1 MSEASGPPPADT
13 PAPDTRA
20 PGTPGLSR
28 ASLVA
33 GSGLLVLGI
42 SASVFLVVTA
52 RMVGPVAFTGVAV
65 LWTLVYT
72 VGIGVFLPFEQEL
85 SRAASVR
92 LARGEGAGALLRL
105 SALVALGVLAA
116 LVVLVVAAMLVPA
129 VRDPLLDGS
138 WAYAAGLLV
147 AVAGLGLQYLQRGSF
162 SATGDFVGYGAQQGV
177 EGVVRTVA
185 CLVLAAAGVDDPR
198 AYVAVLALSPHV
210 SVVALAGRLRR
221 TTGTAG
227 GPAHWHEL
235 RGRFGWLLVATLGS
249 QALANLAA
257 PAVRVLSSPREVEA
271 AGNFLSALTI
281 ARIPLLLFAAV
292 QAALLPRLVRARE
305 AGDRREFGQQLR
317 VVLAATAAVGLAG
330 VLGVAVLGPWVL
342 RLLFGPAFGLPR
354 SDLVLL
360 ALSAGVLMLGLA
372 LQSAVVALDDHR
384 GSALAWVAGVAVF
397 LAVLVVP
404 APVLLRVELALVVG
418 SVAVV
423 ALLGTAV
430 RRHLADLAVSGRRN

>member
-1 MSEASGPPPADT
+1 MSEAVPSDGPPGA
-13 PAPDTRA
+13 A
-20 PGTPGLSR
+20 PGMSR
-28 ASLVA
+28 SSLVA

-42 SASVFLVVTA
+42 SASVFLVVAA
-52 RMVGPVAFTGVAV
+52 RMVGPAAFTGVAV

-85 SRAASVR
+85 GRAASVR
-92 LARGEGAGALLRL
+92 QARGEGAGALLRR
-105 SALVALGVLAA
+105 SAELALGGFVL
-116 LVVLVVAAMLVPA
+116 LVLLVVAAMAVPA
-129 VRDPLLDGS
+129 VREQLFDGS
-138 WAYAAGLLV
+138 WAYAVGLLV
-147 AVAGLGLQYLQRGSF
+147 AVAGLALQYLQRGSF

-177 EGVVRTVA
+177 EGVVRTAA
-185 CLVLAAAGVDDPR
+185 CLVLAAAGVGDPR

-210 SVVALAGRLRR
+210 SVLVLAGRLRR
-221 TTGTAG
+221 AVGEAG
-227 GPAHWHEL
+227 PPAHLREL

-292 QAALLPRLVRARE
+292 QAVLLPRLTRARE
-305 AGDRREFGQQLR
+305 AGDRAEFGRQLR
-317 VVLAATAAVGLAG
+317 VVLAATAAVALAG
-330 VLGVAVLGPWVL
+330 VLGVALLGPGVL

-354 SDLVLL
+354 GDLVLL

-384 GSALAWVAGVAVF
+384 WSGLGWLAGVLVF
-397 LAVLVVP
+397 LALLVVP
-404 APVLLRVELALVVG
+404 LPVLLRVEVALVVG

-423 ALLGTAV
+423 GLLGAV
-430 RRHLADLAVSGRRN
+430 VVRHLSGSWGSSDPGTGGVERH

>member
-1 MSEASGPPPADT
+1 MTEAAGPPAS
-13 PAPDTRA
+13 
-20 PGTPGLSR
+20 PGISR

-33 GSGLLVLGI
+33 GSGLLVLGV
-42 SASVFLVVTA
+42 SASVFLVVSA

-85 SRAASVR
+85 SRATSVR
-92 LARGEGAGALLRL
+92 LARGEGARALLVR
-105 SALVALGVLAA
+105 SSQVALAVFAGLA
-116 LVVLVVAAMLVPA
+116 LLVVAVMLVPPLRE
-129 VRDPLLDGS
+129 VLLDDS
-138 WAYAAGLLV
+138 WWYAAGLLV

-162 SATGDFVGYGAQQGV
+162 SATGDFVGYGAQQGA
-177 EGVVRTVA
+177 EGVVRTSA

-210 SVVALAGRLRR
+210 SVVVLAGRFRR
-221 TTGTAG
+221 AAG
-227 GPAHWHEL
+227 RPGPPARWREM

-305 AGDRREFGQQLR
+305 AGDPREFGHQLR
-317 VVLAATAAVGLAG
+317 VVLLATAAVGLAG
-330 VLGVAVLGPWVL
+330 VVGVALLGPWVL
-342 RLLFGPAFGLPR
+342 RLLFGPEFGLPR
-354 SDLVLL
+354 GDLVLL

-384 GSALAWVAGVAVF
+384 WSALSWVGGVV
-397 LAVLVVP
+397 VLLLGFTVP

-418 SVAVV
+418 ALAVV
-423 ALLGTAV
+423 ALLGAAV
-430 RRHLADLAVSGRRN
+430 RRHLSGPWASSDSGTSGTARG

>member
-1 MSEASGPPPADT
+1 MSEVTEPVPA
-13 PAPDTRA
+13 A
-20 PGTPGLSR
+20 PGLSR

-42 SASVFLVVTA
+42 SASVFLVVCA

-85 SRAASVR
+85 SRASSVR
-92 LARGEGAGALLRL
+92 LARGEGAGALLGL
-105 SALVALGVLAA
+105 SARIAAGVLAG
-116 LVVLVVAAMLVPA
+116 LVLLVAAGMLVPS
-129 VRDPLLDGS
+129 VRSQLFDGS

-147 AVAGLGLQYLQRGSF
+147 AVAGLGAQYLQRGTF
-162 SATGDFVGYGAQQGV
+162 SAAGDFVGYGAQQGV
-177 EGVVRTVA
+177 EGVVRTLA
-185 CLVLAAAGVDDPR
+185 CVGLAVAGVADPR

-210 SVVALAGRLRR
+210 SVLVLAGRLRR
-221 TTGTAG
+221 TTGERG
-227 GPAHWHEL
+227 GHAHASEV

-292 QAALLPRLVRARE
+292 QAALLPRLTRARE
-305 AGDRREFGQQLR
+305 AADRAEFAHQLR
-317 VVLAATAAVGLAG
+317 VVLLATAAVGLAG
-330 VLGVAVLGPWVL
+330 VAGVAVLGPWVL

-354 SDLVLL
+354 GDLVLL

-372 LQSAVVALDDHR
+372 LQSAVLALDDHR
-384 GSALAWVAGVAVF
+384 RTALGWAAGVLVF
-397 LAVLVVP
+397 GLLLLVP
-404 APVLLRVELALVVG
+404 LPVLLRVELAMVVG
-418 SVAVV
+418 ALAVV
-423 ALLGTAV
+423 GLLGAGV
-430 RRHLADLAVSGRRN
+430 RRHLSVSWGSADRGTGDGTPG